1 MPNLFRTSDG
11 KVWKPSQSLPLT
23 LADGTQAEGVWG
35 GSAQQEKLDWWLR
48 PPGNALVQTEEIAA
62 IAIKGDDTKEMLWAE
77 APAGARLFFVLEAR
91 AAGNH
96 YRLAKM
102 VTTAANP
109 AQRAY
114 FHHERFSLFGK
125 FKPDGSIEVIAPLK
139 PPPPR
144 PPDQGELF

>member
-1 MPNLFRTSDG
+1 M
-11 KVWKPSQSLPLT
+11 
-23 LADGTQAEGVWG
+23 
-35 GSAQQEKLDWWLR
+35 EKLDWWLR
-48 PPGNALVQTEEIAA
+48 HAGNELTQSEEVAA
-62 IAIKGDDTKEMLWAE
+62 IAIKGDDTKEMIWGD
-77 APAGARLFFVLEAR
+77 APAGARLFFVLEAQT
-91 AAGNH
+91 AGNN

-114 FHHERFSLFGK
+114 FHHERFSLFGR
-125 FKPDGSIEVIAPLK
+125 FKSDGSFDIIAPLA